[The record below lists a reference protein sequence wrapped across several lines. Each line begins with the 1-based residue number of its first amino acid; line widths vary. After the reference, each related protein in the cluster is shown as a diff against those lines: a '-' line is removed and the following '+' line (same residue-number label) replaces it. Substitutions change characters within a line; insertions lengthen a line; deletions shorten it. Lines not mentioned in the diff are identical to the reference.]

1 MNSLFHNLIIFEIAN
16 NHMGNIQ
23 HAEKIIQSYSLFIKK
38 YPKFKYALKF
48 QMRDLDTLIH
58 KNHKTNSD
66 NKAVQRF
73 QTTKLSYEQFRHLKN
88 YASGLGFYTACTAF
102 DEKSLEKLIEINF
115 DIVKVASCSNSD
127 FPLLNEVAKY
137 NKPIIISFGGSDL
150 ETIDLTLNFFKNRK
164 KEFAILHCVGEYPTP
179 NNHLNLNKIDN
190 YKKRYE
196 VPVGF
201 STHEDTSNFQAVGLA
216 IAKGA
221 CILEKH
227 IGLQTQEYKLNNY
240 STNFEETDMW
250 LSSASDALDACG
262 DINALPSEQEI
273 KDISQFAR
281 GVFLNRDIVAGE
293 KITKDDL
300 YYAIPLDTTKGQ
312 IPVSD
317 LSKYTL
323 LEARSDIKKDDP
335 LLVDNVNICNLRST
349 IFNITKEVNNF
360 VKQAN
365 LVIPEDCVLEI
376 SSHYGISDFRNNG
389 CAIFSLV
396 NREYCKKYIILLP
409 GQTHPA
415 QFHKIKEETFILIS
429 GDLKLSIDSKDHNL
443 SKGSICVIKRGSVH
457 EMTTENGCIIE
468 ELSTTHIP
476 DDSYYL
482 DNNINNNKNRKF
494 IVNYWRLYD

>member
-1 MNSLFHNLIIFEIAN
+1 MNSLFQNLVIFEMAN
-16 NHMGNIQ
+16 NHMGDFE
-23 HAEKIIQSYSLFIKK
+23 HAKKIIREYSQLINK
-38 YPKFKYALKF
+38 YPSFKYAMKF

-58 KNHKTNSD
+58 PDHKEGST

-73 QTTKLSYEQFRHLKN
+73 QSTRLSYDQFLYLKN
-88 YASGLGFYTACTAF
+88 YASEFGFYTACTAF
-102 DEKSLEKLIEINF
+102 DEKALEKLIEIDF
-115 DIVKVASCSNSD
+115 DIIKVASCSNSD

-137 NKPIIISFGGSDL
+137 DKPIIISFGGSDL
-150 ETIDLTLNFFKNRK
+150 ETIDLTINFFKNRK

-179 NNHLNLNKIDN
+179 NNHLNLSKIDN
-190 YKKRYE
+190 YKNRYK

-227 IGLQTQEYKLNNY
+227 IGLQTQDYKLNNY
-240 STNFEETDMW
+240 STDLEETDIW
-250 LSSASDALDACG
+250 LASASDALDACG
-262 DINALPSEQEI
+262 NINALPSEQEI

-281 GVFLNRDIVAGE
+281 GAFLNRDIAAGE

-300 YYAIPLDTTKGQ
+300 YYAIPLDTTSGQ
-312 IPVSD
+312 MPVSD

-323 LEARSDIKKDDP
+323 LEASVDIKKDDA
-335 LLVDNVNICNLRST
+335 LLVSNVNICNLRNT
-349 IFNITKEVNNF
+349 IFSITKEVNNF

-376 SSHYGISDFRNNG
+376 SSHYGIEDFKNNG

-415 QFHKIKEETFILIS
+415 QFHKIKEETFILVS
-429 GDLKLSIDSKDHNL
+429 GDLKLTVDSKDHNL
-443 SKGSICVIKRGSVH
+443 SKGSIYVIQRGSVH

-494 IVNYWRLYD
+494 VVNYWRLYD

>member
-1 MNSLFHNLIIFEIAN
+1 MNSLFHNLIIFEMAN
-16 NHMGNIQ
+16 NHMGDIQ
-23 HAEKIIQSYSLFIKK
+23 HAEKIIQSYSFFIKK

-66 NKAVQRF
+66 NKTVQRF
-73 QTTKLSYEQFRHLKN
+73 QSTKLSYEQFAHLKK
-88 YASGLGFYTACTAF
+88 YASELGFYTACTAF
-102 DEKSLEKLIEINF
+102 DEKSLEKLIQINF
-115 DIVKVASCSNSD
+115 DIIKVASCSNSD

-150 ETIDLTLNFFKNRK
+150 ETIDLTVNFFKNRK

-201 STHEDTSNFQAVGLA
+201 STHENTSNFQAVGLA
-216 IAKGA
+216 IAKNA

-227 IGLQTQEYKLNNY
+227 IGLQTQEYQLNNY
-240 STNFEETDMW
+240 STDYEETDMW
-250 LSSASDALDACG
+250 LASASDALDACG
-262 DINALPSEQEI
+262 DINATPSEQEI

-281 GVFLNRDIVAGE
+281 GVFLNRDITAGE

-300 YYAIPLDTTKGQ
+300 YYAIPLDTTNDQ
-312 IPVSD
+312 MPVSD

-323 LEARSDIKKDDP
+323 LEANSDIKRDDP
-335 LLVDNVNICNLRST
+335 LLINNVNICNLRNI
-349 IFNITKEVNNF
+349 IFSITKEVNNF

-429 GDLKLSIDSKDHNL
+429 GDLKLSIDGKDHNL
-443 SKGSICVIKRGSVH
+443 SKGSIYTIQRGNVH
-457 EMTTENGCIIE
+457 EMTSENGCIIE

-482 DNNINNNKNRKF
+482 DNNINKNKNRKF

>member
-1 MNSLFHNLIIFEIAN
+1 MNSLFQNLIIFEMAN
-16 NHMGNIQ
+16 NHMGDIQ
-23 HAEKIIQSYSLFIKK
+23 HAKKIIESYSNFILK
-38 YPKFKYALKF
+38 YPKFKYAMKF

-58 KNHKTNSD
+58 KNHKENSS

-73 QTTKLSYEQFRHLKN
+73 QYTKLSSEQFAYLKN
-88 YASGLGFYTACTAF
+88 YASELGFYTACTAF
-102 DEKSLEKLIEINF
+102 DEKSLDKLIEIDF

-137 NKPIIISFGGSDL
+137 KKPIIISFGGSDL
-150 ETIDLTLNFFKNRK
+150 ETIDLTINFFKNRK

-179 NNHLNLNKIDN
+179 NNHLNLDKIDN

-201 STHEDTSNFQAVGLA
+201 STHEATSNFQAVGLA

-227 IGLQTQEYKLNNY
+227 IGLETQGYKLNNY
-240 STNFEETDMW
+240 STNLEETDSW
-250 LSSASDALDACG
+250 LASASDAIDACG

-281 GVFLNRDIVAGE
+281 GVFLNRNINAGE

-300 YYAIPLDTTKGQ
+300 YYAIPLDTANGQ

-323 LEARSDIKKDDP
+323 LESSIDIKKDDA
-335 LLVDNVNICNLRST
+335 LSVNNVKICNLRNT

-376 SSHYGISDFRNNG
+376 SSHYGITDFKNNG

-409 GQTHPA
+409 GQSHPA

-429 GDLKLSIDSKDHNL
+429 GDLKLTVDNKDYNL
-443 SKGSICVIKRGSVH
+443 SRGSIYVIERGSVH

-476 DDSYYL
+476 DDSYSL
-482 DNNINNNKNRKF
+482 DNDINNNKNRKF